1 MTEAGRLR
9 LAIDLDGVLTE
20 HPRPLAH
27 AASARFGVEMPESA
41 FVDSAGLNVPDQ
53 VRDWVYSPDGP
64 AAKLQ
69 PDPRAAEFLRRAI
82 ALVGAENIAIVTA
95 RPEPSA
101 EMTRAWL
108 ESHGFPECPIVFAD
122 LKAAVALRS
131 GFSHAVEDSLR
142 HARNYAAAGVRCF
155 LVKAGEPGDKLD
167 DPMIAAADDLDAL
180 FDIIAE
186 HIARGGQDDVND
198 PLTTN
203 RAVLESNGVE
213 TRPVIVISDA
223 IHPAAR
229 DRLAAA
235 ARIVDVDGL
244 NVPALLDAVR
254 DADALVVRS
263 ETEVTEEVIAAG
275 RNLRVVARAGVGV
288 DNIDLNCRHPGRRAG
303 SQCSRSKCGLRS
315 GAHDRAVACRHPP
328 DGARGCLHPRR
339 AVAPQ
344 EDASDRPSR
353 PDGGHRGAGQGRLTS
368 CPPAAGIRDAHP
380 RLRSLRRPS
389 TLYRAGSG
397 SGRL

>member
-27 AASARFGVEMPESA
+27 AAAARFGVEMPESA

-82 ALVGAENIAIVTA
+82 DL
-95 RPEPSA
+95 
-101 EMTRAWL
+101 
-108 ESHGFPECPIVFAD
+108 AD

-155 LVKAGEPGDKLD
+155 LVKAGEHGDKLD

-180 FDIIAE
+180 FDIIAA
-186 HIARGGQDDVND
+186 HIARGGPDAVND
-198 PLTTN
+198 PIPTN
-203 RAVLESNGVE
+203 RGVLESDGAE
-213 TRPVIVISDA
+213 SRPVIVISDA

-229 DRLAAA
+229 
-235 ARIVDVDGL
+235 
-244 NVPALLDAVR
+244 
-254 DADALVVRS
+254 
-263 ETEVTEEVIAAG
+263 
-275 RNLRVVARAGVGV
+275 
-288 DNIDLNCRHPGRRAG
+288 
-303 SQCSRSKCGLRS
+303 
-315 GAHDRAVACRHPP
+315 
-328 DGARGCLHPRR
+328 
-339 AVAPQ
+339 
-344 EDASDRPSR
+344 
-353 PDGGHRGAGQGRLTS
+353 
-368 CPPAAGIRDAHP
+368 
-380 RLRSLRRPS
+380 
-389 TLYRAGSG
+389 
-397 SGRL
+397 

>member
-27 AASARFGVEMPESA
+27 AASARFGVEMSESA

-64 AAKLQ
+64 AAQLQ

-101 EMTRAWL
+101 EMTRTWL
-108 ESHGFPECPIVFAD
+108 RAHGFPECPIVFAD

-186 HIARGGQDDVND
+186 HIARGGQDAVND
-198 PLTTN
+198 PLTTSTG
-203 RAVLESNGVE
+203 ALETDGVE
-213 TRPVIVISDA
+213 TRPRDRHQRRHSSRRARSTGGRRTDRRGRRPERPGA
-223 IHPAAR
+223 CSTPYATPTRWSFAAR
-229 DRLAAA
+229 R
-235 ARIVDVDGL
+235 
-244 NVPALLDAVR
+244 
-254 DADALVVRS
+254 RS
-263 ETEVTEEVIAAG
+263 
-275 RNLRVVARAGVGV
+275 RK
-288 DNIDLNCRHPGRRAG
+288 
-303 SQCSRSKCGLRS
+303 RSS
-315 GAHDRAVACRHPP
+315 PP
-328 DGARGCLHPRR
+328 DETCVSSLGPGW
-339 AVAPQ
+339 
-344 EDASDRPSR
+344 AS
-353 PDGGHRGAGQGRLTS
+353 T
-368 CPPAAGIRDAHP
+368 I
-380 RLRSLRRPS
+380 S
-389 TLYRAGSG
+389 T
-397 SGRL
+397 